1 MKNIVFVT
9 SHAKKA
15 EELSL
20 YLDRPVTHHKLDL
33 TEIQSLDPHE
43 VTRAKAEEAYK
54 KLRSPVLVEDYSLR
68 FEALGKLPGTL
79 IKWFLD
85 EIGVEEI
92 CHLLDRYD
100 NRTAYAQT
108 CFGYCDE
115 NGVQVF
121 DGVLKGTIST
131 TTKGDYGYGTDSI
144 FIPDGQDKTWGEMNR
159 QELTKYSIRRIALEK
174 LEAYLQQKTIR

>member
-1 MKNIVFVT
+1 MKSIVFVT

-43 VTRAKAEEAYK
+43 VARLKAEEAYK
-54 KLRSPVLVEDYSLR
+54 QMATPVLVEDYSLR
-68 FEALGKLPGTL
+68 LEALGKLPGTL

-85 EIGVEEI
+85 EIGVEGVS
-92 CHLLDRYD
+92 HLLDSYD

-115 NGVQVF
+115 DGSRVF
-121 DGVLKGTIST
+121 DGILKGTVPVAAR
-131 TTKGDYGYGTDSI
+131 GDHGYGTDSI
-144 FIPDGQDKTWGEMNR
+144 FIPDGQDKTWGEMS
-159 QELTKYSIRRIALEK
+159 QDELNQYSIRRIALEK
-174 LEAYLQQKTIR
+174 LEAYLQQKNT

>member
-15 EELSL
+15 NELAL
-20 YLDRPVTHHKLDL
+20 YLNRPVTHHKLEL
-33 TEIQSLDPHE
+33 IEIQSLDPHE
-43 VTRAKAEEAYK
+43 VAKAKAEEAYK
-54 KLRSPVLVEDYSLR
+54 QLGTPVLVEDYSLR

-85 EIGVEEI
+85 EIKVEGI
-92 CHLLDRYD
+92 CRLLDSYD

-115 NGVQVF
+115 NGPQVF
-121 DGVLKGTIST
+121 DGILKGTVSAST
-131 TTKGDYGYGTDSI
+131 RGDSGYGTDSI

-159 QELTKYSIRRIALEK
+159 DELNQYSIRRVALEK
-174 LEAYLQQKTIR
+174 LETYLQKTTQL

>member
-33 TEIQSLDPHE
+33 VEIQSLDPHE
-43 VTRAKAEEAYK
+43 VARAKAEEAYK
-54 KLRSPVLVEDYSLR
+54 KLGTPVLVEDYSLR

-85 EIGVEEI
+85 EIGVEGI
-92 CHLLDRYD
+92 CHLLDSYD
-100 NRTAYAQT
+100 NRIAYAQT

-115 NGVQVF
+115 NGAQVF
-121 DGVLKGTIST
+121 DGILKGTVPT
-131 TTKGDYGYGTDSI
+131 TIKGDNGYGTDSI
-144 FIPDGQDKTWGEMNR
+144 FIPDGQSKTWGEMDQ
-159 QELTKYSIRRIALEK
+159 QELAEYSIRRIALEK
-174 LEAYLQQKTIR
+174 LETYLQQKAI